1 MHPECMSLEQEISAR
16 SLRLPPGQR
25 ALDTFPRFG
34 VVAFAKRPL
43 ELQEIRIEV
52 FGALNSPIVLTAS
65 ELTSLPRA
73 TLNADFHCAAG
84 WSYRNLVWSG
94 YRFIDVWERL
104 IPPHLRANVELLV
117 FRCQDGFRTSLP
129 LTDLLVP
136 DVLIADRLN
145 DQPLTIEHGA
155 PVRVV
160 APAHYGY
167 KSPKH
172 LKSIELRA
180 SAGYRPL
187 LPRFIDHPRAR
198 VALEERGQFL
208 PGWLLRYVFRPL
220 IQPIIRSIERVT
232 KDPSGTRRADR

>member
-1 MHPECMSLEQEISAR
+1 MSSEHEISAR
-16 SLRLPPGQR
+16 SSRLPPGQR

-34 VVAFAKRPL
+34 VVGFAKRPI
-43 ELQEIRIEV
+43 ELHEIRIEV
-52 FGALNSPIVLTAS
+52 FGALSTPIVLTAT
-65 ELTSLPRA
+65 ELAALPRA

-94 YRFIDVWERL
+94 YRFTDVWERL
-104 IPPHLRANVELLV
+104 IAPHLRANVELLV
-117 FRCQDGFRTSLP
+117 FRCHDGFRTSLP
-129 LTDLLVP
+129 LSDLLAP
-136 DVLIADRLN
+136 EVLIADRLH
-145 DQPLTIEHGA
+145 DGPLTMEHGA
-155 PVRVV
+155 PIRVV

-172 LKSIELRA
+172 VKSIELRA

-232 KDPSGTRRADR
+232 KDANRADR